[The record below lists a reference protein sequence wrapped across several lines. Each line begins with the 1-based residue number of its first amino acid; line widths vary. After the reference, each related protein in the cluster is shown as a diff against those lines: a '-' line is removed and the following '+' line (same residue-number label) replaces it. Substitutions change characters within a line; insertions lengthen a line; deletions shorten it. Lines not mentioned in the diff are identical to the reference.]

1 MKNIDW
7 RYVLRLGLIAGV
19 VVAYVSAIGVLVTF
33 NSRSIVAGVLT
44 LGQLILYIAPLWAGY
59 LVGKKVLADGGSY
72 LESLL
77 SGLGV
82 GVLSMVPVLGLII
95 LPHALLPNLRRIFVN
110 ISPDL
115 ITLLTFQQESL
126 LSGSLLLVGLMTALG
141 LVGSATHL
149 IPTQVRRP
157 LAIALLW
164 VVLVGMFSELLI
176 QILRPLNRTLVT
188 TLFQGN
194 ALKSNI
200 ALALFAITAALN
212 WIVTSQR
219 ETVKTQ
225 IKQLPSD
232 YQKGLYIASLVL
244 VFILFMLLP
253 RVVGSF
259 LSEVLVN
266 VGLYILMGLGLNIA
280 IGLAGLLDL
289 GYVTNFAI
297 GAYIMGVL
305 TSTSSLGR
313 GQLSFWVVIPI
324 CIVSAMITGFLLAL
338 PVLRMRG
345 DYLAITTLGFG
356 EIIRLLALSDWLRPL
371 IGGAQGIVFI
381 PKPAIFDFV
390 FGTSSQLYYIVFF
403 GCLLVLFVSVRLNN
417 SRTGRQWMALR
428 EDEDAAKAM
437 GIDTIQTKLLAFTLS
452 AASGGLAGAIF
463 ASKLGT
469 IFPNSFDLLV
479 SINVLALIIVGGMGS
494 IPGIMVGALVLIGLP
509 ELLREFAEYRLLAY
523 GVLLIVMMLARP
535 EGLIPSEIRQ
545 RELHDEEVISTV
557 ENPSA

>member
-1 MKNIDW
+1 MKKIDW

-390 FGTSSQLYYIVFF
+390 FSTSSQLYYIVFF

-545 RELHDEEVISTV
+545 RELHDEEVISTM

>member
-1 MKNIDW
+1 MKKIDW

-188 TLFQGN
+188 TFFQGN